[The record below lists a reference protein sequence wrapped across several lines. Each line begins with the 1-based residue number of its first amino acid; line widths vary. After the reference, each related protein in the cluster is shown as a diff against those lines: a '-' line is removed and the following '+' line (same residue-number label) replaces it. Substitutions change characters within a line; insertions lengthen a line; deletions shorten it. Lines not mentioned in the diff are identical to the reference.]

1 MDSIKKLAEC
11 KACSVRF
18 VLSSKN
24 VKKGEYQTRTGE
36 TIWCTYYDCPKCG
49 KRYYVQVDNVE
60 TNGMVIE
67 LTGMMARIVRARRKN
82 KSIANKQAKYD
93 KLVTDL
99 ADTRSKLAKM
109 YNGTTITSA
118 CGVDIVLEV
127 QHEADSM

>member
-11 KACSVRF
+11 KTCSARF

-99 ADTRSKLAKM
+99 ADTRNKLAKM
-109 YNGTTITSA
+109 YNGTTITSV
-118 CGVDIVLEV
+118 CGVDIILEV